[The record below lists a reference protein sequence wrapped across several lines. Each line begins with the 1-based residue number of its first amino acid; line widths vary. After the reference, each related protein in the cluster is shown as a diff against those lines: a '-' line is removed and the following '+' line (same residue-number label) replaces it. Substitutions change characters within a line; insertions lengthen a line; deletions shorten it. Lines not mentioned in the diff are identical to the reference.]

1 MASSK
6 KYIFLPLLATAA
18 VAIEPRSSL
27 RGSTKGLFPS
37 NRKLDGEEFIIIPEP
52 EDQCVDPVYLNEN
65 SATCC
70 ENPVIDNECLTP
82 SSESTGEVAMIGG
95 PNDDETSYFWINFD
109 ENAGAFAGLSI
120 HAWCVDLSRPMTP
133 GTHNFDIFSTY
144 GDWNYDEAL
153 DSPELLPN
161 VNWLI
166 NHHKIGE
173 DVTTAPGY
181 CGEEE
186 ATHQITWQTYQNTMW
201 RIVDKGMTAEGIYS
215 NAGAI
220 ECVVSYLVD
229 EALANGDG
237 YEPSCDDPDAEV
249 GVILVVDDDNAENTI
264 QKQVL
269 FGEVPLSSLPCAC
282 KVEEC
287 CEELEVDHELFQENH
302 EIGVTFTQNGE
313 PGDGAAWDVQF
324 STGEHIFSGLSAE
337 AWSVDL
343 DRDLTDGDYM
353 VDTYSA
359 YDSLYR
365 YNAIDKKENIPM
377 VNWLINHLPAGS
389 TIPDS
394 EGCESSTVGI
404 NDFQNAIWDLVD
416 HKGLDRLEGD
426 ACVQG
431 WLVEMSMKYGED
443 YEPSCEGDSDSKIAV
458 LLIIDEEGT
467 EKMKANEAGTGLVVS
482 DGQYNESVAKQ
493 ILIAIIP
500 LSDIDDSCKMKECP
514 CCEYVPDEYCDE
526 YNEIDFST
534 DDEGYPTGSTYV
546 FTSSYTAYGMSLT
559 AQRDGDESPIVAY
572 YFESGNDEA
581 GKVVIVPSDPTDP
594 GASPPGGGMNPMG
607 GDILINLDQ
616 TQGEGMKI
624 DLFNIEIGAT
634 ITAKDADSNVV
645 GEPIVVPANEG
656 VQSVRIEI
664 EGAAQVVVS
673 LEGIGGISMLH
684 VCHDPNKTPAPFTD
698 WGNPPTPSESPAEV
712 IPIIPDNGGGGY
724 GDPHLKTWRGRVY
737 DFHGECDLLLTKSQ
751 SFGKGLGFEAQIRTT
766 IRDDWSFISS
776 IAVKIGQ
783 DVFEVQS
790 GGVHLLNG
798 VEDANL
804 KASTLGGYEV
814 KKHGGKKD
822 NGTVKARYLIN
833 MREQGVLE
841 VKVYNEF
848 VSVLIRQV
856 LAEDFQDSVGLMGTF
871 EQGELVGR
879 DLSTVFEDVNEFGF
893 EWQVRDTDSML
904 FQESRFPQFPA
915 KCTMPAIPSSDHR
928 RLSEVAGGAGM
939 IPQAEAEK
947 ACAHLPVE
955 DRDACVYD
963 VLTTGDLEMAEL
975 DGFE

>member
-1 MASSK
+1 M
-6 KYIFLPLLATAA
+6 
-18 VAIEPRSSL
+18 
-27 RGSTKGLFPS
+27 G
-37 NRKLDGEEFIIIPEP
+37 
-52 EDQCVDPVYLNEN
+52 
-65 SATCC
+65 
-70 ENPVIDNECLTP
+70 
-82 SSESTGEVAMIGG
+82 
-95 PNDDETSYFWINFD
+95 
-109 ENAGAFAGLSI
+109 
-120 HAWCVDLSRPMTP
+120 
-133 GTHNFDIFSTY
+133 
-144 GDWNYDEAL
+144 
-153 DSPELLPN
+153 
-161 VNWLI
+161 
-166 NHHKIGE
+166 
-173 DVTTAPGY
+173 
-181 CGEEE
+181 
-186 ATHQITWQTYQNTMW
+186 
-201 RIVDKGMTAEGIYS
+201 
-215 NAGAI
+215 
-220 ECVVSYLVD
+220 
-229 EALANGDG
+229 
-237 YEPSCDDPDAEV
+237 
-249 GVILVVDDDNAENTI
+249 
-264 QKQVL
+264 
-269 FGEVPLSSLPCAC
+269 
-282 KVEEC
+282 
-287 CEELEVDHELFQENH
+287 
-302 EIGVTFTQNGE
+302 
-313 PGDGAAWDVQF
+313 
-324 STGEHIFSGLSAE
+324 
-337 AWSVDL
+337 
-343 DRDLTDGDYM
+343 
-353 VDTYSA
+353 
-359 YDSLYR
+359 
-365 YNAIDKKENIPM
+365 
-377 VNWLINHLPAGS
+377 
-389 TIPDS
+389 
-394 EGCESSTVGI
+394 
-404 NDFQNAIWDLVD
+404 
-416 HKGLDRLEGD
+416 
-426 ACVQG
+426 
-431 WLVEMSMKYGED
+431 
-443 YEPSCEGDSDSKIAV
+443 
-458 LLIIDEEGT
+458 
-467 EKMKANEAGTGLVVS
+467 
-482 DGQYNESVAKQ
+482 
-493 ILIAIIP
+493 
-500 LSDIDDSCKMKECP
+500 KECP

-581 GKVVIVPSDPTDP
+581 GKVVIVPSDPTNP

-698 WGNPPTPSESPAEV
+698 WGNPPTPSDTELPTSAPTKA
-712 IPIIPDNGGGGY
+712 PTNGGGGY

-737 DFHGECDLLLTKSQ
+737 DFHGECDLLLTKSR